1 MYDSRMNSSHT
12 SRGTGLSHSI
22 VAEIKQ
28 LIYAGEFRPGERLNE
43 AALALRM
50 GTSRGPIREAVKVLA
65 GLGLVTAVPNKGVFV
80 RQLSLR
86 EALEIYEL
94 RALVFGFAAERACDH
109 LTDGHRQELEKLL
122 ASMDEACEQG
132 DGTRYYELNLQ
143 FHALILQLSNNRRAQ
158 QAYDDYVKELHLV
171 RRKYFNTPGN
181 MRRSNIEHRAIYDA
195 IAGQSPAKART
206 AAERHVQAGRIRLME
221 HFDTN

>member
-1 MYDSRMNSSHT
+1 MYDSLMNSSPT
-12 SRGTGLSHSI
+12 TRGAGLSHSI

-28 LIYAGEFRPGERLNE
+28 LIYAGEFKPGERLNE

-65 GLGLVTAVPNKGVFV
+65 GLGIVTAVPNKGVFV

-86 EALEIYEL
+86 EALEIYDL

-109 LTDGHRQELEKLL
+109 LTDGHRQEFEKLL
-122 ASMDEACEQG
+122 AGMDEACEHG
-132 DGTRYYELNLQ
+132 EGTRYYELNLQ

-181 MRRSNIEHRAIYDA
+181 MRRSNVEHRAIYDA
-195 IAGQSPAKART
+195 IVNEQPAKART
-206 AAERHVQAGRIRLME
+206 AAERHVLAGRIRLME
-221 HFDTN
+221 HFDSE